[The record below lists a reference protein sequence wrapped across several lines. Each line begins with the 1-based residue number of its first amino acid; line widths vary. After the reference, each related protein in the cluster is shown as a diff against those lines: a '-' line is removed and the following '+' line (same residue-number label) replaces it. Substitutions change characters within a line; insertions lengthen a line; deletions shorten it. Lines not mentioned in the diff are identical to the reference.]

1 MIRILVVDDHKMF
14 RKGLVLILE
23 DAGDMQVA
31 GEAENG
37 DEAMKMILRQEWD
50 LVLLDVSLPGKS
62 ALELIH
68 HTLLK
73 KPQLPILI
81 LTMHHDELLA
91 VRFMKAGARGFL
103 TKDSDPALLVQ
114 AIRRIVSG
122 HRHISPELAERILD
136 ISTDSDPSIPLH
148 QKLSNREF
156 TVMCQIASG
165 KTVGTIA
172 EELGISSRTA
182 STYRSRIL
190 EKLHLNNNAELTH
203 YAFKHNLLPG
213 ISNN

>member
-23 DAGDMQVA
+23 DAGDMQVS

-50 LVLLDVSLPGKS
+50 LVLLDVSLPGRS
-62 ALELIH
+62 ALEIIH
-68 HTLLK
+68 QTGLK

-81 LTMHHDELLA
+81 LTMHNDELLA
-91 VRFMKAGARGFL
+91 VRFLKAGARGFL

-114 AIRRIVSG
+114 AIRRIVAG

-136 ISTDSDPSIPLH
+136 VSTGTDPEIPPH

-165 KTVGTIA
+165 KTVGAIA
-172 EELGISSRTA
+172 EALGISSRTA

-190 EKLHLNNNAELTH
+190 EKLNLNNNAELTH
-203 YAFKHNLLPG
+203 YAFKHNLLP
-213 ISNN
+213 